1 MPLVK
6 YRIYELSARA
16 VISYGRA
23 QDGAYAFRLS
33 AAETEKCK
41 SLSAPHEQDDNALF
55 YQIMCV
61 LHGDAFTGRPGGQL
75 VTDLSDIIFYMDFS
89 GIFDRSGAR
98 KKYRIRQEK
107 AKALFR
113 PEGVSLDFGSGPH
126 RYLAFERSGSM
137 SRQAR
142 LSFIREDFYDAVRR
156 RIMMDMTIGDC
167 QLSKLYAY
175 NGLMLSSGIRI
186 DGIGIDRP
194 HRVVVIDNPTRTE
207 RNVSVIT
214 VEDDG
219 TQSST
224 RKYHRVEKKEDIE
237 ITCFD
242 GEGLISKEYARVVDE
257 KLCGKKVHTSF
268 QIRMPYVKGMLHE
281 VDFKDFLTLCG
292 TDTITDLW
300 GMEHSV
306 RDVDVILTKSMF
318 KGYGWLTASGMSWED
333 YWAVFRKYRHAL
345 YITNVSKEKPEK
357 TTELN
362 YQFLNTVSLKADE
375 FRPADLPDGWD
386 HSPEEDPRNW
396 LTKQTELAYYSFCA
410 DESFRQ
416 NYFLEKFERVSW
428 WERHQG
434 KDQILAAVLKKNPSF
449 INEPVYAKRLED
461 EADKI
466 VEQYAVGRLIV
477 AGDNRY
483 LSGDLLDFLAF
494 LLPTVPP
501 RKRRQRMFYS
511 TVMTDHF
518 PESSFY
524 APQAAYAHDDAC
536 TLLRNPHIAR
546 NEELQLSFY
555 DAKEERKQMRHYYFG
570 HLTDVVMVDSN
581 MLAAERLGGADY
593 DGDMIKTISD
603 PILNAC
609 VRRNYN
615 LYRYEKHKSL
625 TNTENIPLLMIPTAQ
640 PQIRNADDWEAR
652 FETVRSTFSSRVGQI
667 CNAALDRSIIAYNE
681 NSDAEERERCREE
694 TETLA
699 ILTGLEIDSAKSGIR
714 PDLDEYLTHKTV
726 KRSDFLKYKT
736 LVEEM
741 ETRRAWYEPTHAA
754 KVKAFFKRVDWDE
767 VDSNVERLPYLA
779 QQLKKNT
786 PRIKAKPTK
795 DEELFSFAAQ
805 QPDWR
810 EQLDSDKLAAVD
822 ALLQDYDACLS
833 RIRTCR
839 VPVKEKKRKSD
850 VERIL
855 YARGQEDAYDP
866 DELYALLGS
875 LPPERVSALRQAIRE
890 QAWHLME
897 EDARERFLREWLPE
911 PEFEDVYDLLTDF
924 RFGGYRILGDIVC
937 DMEDENTGREK
948 KHLFRESDSKAFTAM
963 MRAFADKSVSRS
975 YRDAVTA
982 KCREL
987 LTAIVRPTLA
997 VRYVVALGRRDLLLD
1012 LLPEY
1017 IEKNVLEVLDD

>member
-16 VISYGRA
+16 VISYGR
-23 QDGAYAFRLS
+23 QQECAYAFQLS

-61 LHGDAFTGRPGGQL
+61 LHGGTFTGTPGGQL

-98 KKYRIRQEK
+98 KKHLIRQEK

-142 LSFIREDFYDAVRR
+142 LAFIREDFYDTVCR

-318 KGYGWLTASGMSWED
+318 KGYGWLTASGMNWED
-333 YWAVFRKYRHAL
+333 YRTVFRKYRHAL
-345 YITNVSKEKPEK
+345 YITNVSKEKPEQ

-362 YQFLNTVSLKADE
+362 YQFLTTVSIQGDE

-386 HSPEEDPRNW
+386 HSPETDERNW
-396 LTKQTELAYYSFCA
+396 LTKQTELRYYNLCA
-410 DESFRQ
+410 NPQFRQ
-416 NYFLEKFERVSW
+416 NYFLEKANRVGW

-434 KDQILAAVLKKNPSF
+434 RDQILAAVLKKNPRF
-449 INEPVYAKRLED
+449 INEPIYTKRLED

-466 VEQYAVGRLIV
+466 VERYAVGRLIA

-640 PQIRNADDWEAR
+640 PQIRSADDWEAR

-726 KRSDFLKYKT
+726 KRSAFLKYKT
-736 LVEEM
+736 LAEEA
-741 ETRRAWYEPTHAA
+741 ETLRAWYEPTHTA
-754 KVKAFFKRVDWDE
+754 KVKAFFKKVDWDE

-786 PRIKAKPTK
+786 PRIKAKPAR
-795 DEELFSFAAQ
+795 DEELFSFAQ
-805 QPDWR
+805 QPDWKG
-810 EQLDSDKLAAVD
+810 QLNSDKLAAVD
-822 ALLQDYDACLS
+822 ALLRDHDACLS
-833 RIRTCR
+833 RIRACR

-866 DELYALLGS
+866 DELYALFGS
-875 LPPERVSALRQAIRE
+875 LSPEKVSALLYAMRE
-890 QAWHLME
+890 QAWHLMD

-937 DMEDENTGREK
+937 DMEDENTDREK
-948 KHLFRESDSKAFTAM
+948 KQLFRESDSKAFTAM
-963 MRAFADKSVSRS
+963 MRAFADKSASRS

-982 KCREL
+982 KGREL

-997 VRYVVALGRRDLLLD
+997 VRYVVALGRRDLLWD

>member
-16 VISYGRA
+16 VISYGRQ
-23 QDGAYAFRLS
+23 QDGTYTFRLS

-41 SLSAPHEQDDNALF
+41 SLSVPHEQDDNALF

-61 LHGDAFTGRPGGQL
+61 LHGDAFTGIPGGQL

-98 KKYRIRQEK
+98 KKHLIRQEK

-113 PEGVSLDFGSGPH
+113 PEGVNLDFGSGPH

-194 HRVVVIDNPTRTE
+194 HRVVVVDNPVRTPPPTE
-207 RNVSVIT
+207 VIT

-219 TQSST
+219 TQNST
-224 RKYHRVEKKEDIE
+224 RKYHRVETMAAVEV
-237 ITCFD
+237 TCFD
-242 GEGLISKEYARVVDE
+242 GEGLISKQYARLVDE

-281 VDFKDFLTLCG
+281 VDFKDYLDRSG

-300 GMEHSV
+300 GVQHPIQK
-306 RDVDVILTKSMF
+306 VDIILTKSMF
-318 KGYGWLTASGMSWED
+318 KGCGWLNGSGMSWED

-345 YITNVSKEKPEK
+345 YITNVSKERPEK

-386 HSPEEDPRNW
+386 HSPETDERNW
-396 LTKQTELAYYSFCA
+396 LTKQTELAYYNFCV
-410 DESFRQ
+410 DESFRR
-416 NYFLEKFERVSW
+416 NYFLEKFERVGW

-434 KDQILAAVLKKNPSF
+434 KDQILAAVLKKNPCF

-461 EADKI
+461 EANKI

-483 LSGDLLDFLAF
+483 LSGDLLDFLNC
-494 LLPTVPP
+494 LPVTKTGTSKKANTFINF
-501 RKRRQRMFYS
+501 RWALELNHQNF
-511 TVMTDHF
+511 F
-518 PESSFY
+518 
-524 APQAAYAHDDAC
+524 APGAAYQSGHLC

-546 NEELQLSFY
+546 NEEMQLYPLEDSKNLRDQY
-555 DAKEERKQMRHYYFG
+555 LG
-570 HLTDVVMVDSN
+570 HLTDVVMVGYTS
-581 MLAAERLGGADY
+581 LAAERLGGADY

-603 PILNAC
+603 PILNEC
-609 VRRNYN
+609 VERNIHHDPPRPRSVFSRSHN
-615 LYRYEKHKSL
+615 L
-625 TNTENIPLLMIPTAQ
+625 PLLMIPTAQ
-640 PQIRNADDWEAR
+640 PQIRSADDWEAR

-726 KRSDFLKYKT
+726 RRSDFLKYKT

-754 KVKAFFKRVDWDE
+754 KVKAFFKKVDWSK

-786 PRIKAKPTK
+786 PRIKATPAQ
-795 DEELFSFAAQ
+795 DEELFSFAR
-805 QPDWR
+805 QPDWK
-810 EQLDSDKLAAVD
+810 EQLNSDKLAAVD

-833 RIRTCR
+833 RIRACR

-855 YARGQEDAYDP
+855 YARGQEDTYDP
-866 DELYALLGS
+866 DELYALFGS
-875 LPPERVSALRQAIRE
+875 LPPERVSALRRAMQE
-890 QAWHLME
+890 QVWHFMD

-911 PEFEDVYDLLTDF
+911 PEFEDVFDLLTDF

-948 KHLFRESDSKAFTAM
+948 KHLFRESDSKTFTAM
-963 MRAFADKSVSRS
+963 MRAFADKSASRS

-982 KCREL
+982 KCLEL

-997 VRYVVALGRRDLLLD
+997 VRYVIALGRRDLLWE

-1017 IEKNVLEVLDD
+1017 IEKNVLEVRDD

>member
-16 VISYGRA
+16 VISYGR
-23 QDGAYAFRLS
+23 QQECAYAFQLS

-55 YQIMCV
+55 YQTMCV
-61 LHGDAFTGRPGGQL
+61 LRGDAFTGTPGGQL

-98 KKYRIRQEK
+98 KKHLIRQEK
-107 AKALFR
+107 ARALFR
-113 PEGVSLDFGSGPH
+113 PEGVSLDFGSGAH

-142 LSFIREDFYDAVRR
+142 LAFIREDFYDTVCR

-306 RDVDVILTKSMF
+306 RNVDVILTKSMF
-318 KGYGWLTASGMSWED
+318 KGYGWLTASGMNWED
-333 YWAVFRKYRHAL
+333 YRTVFRKYRHAL
-345 YITNVSKEKPEK
+345 YITNVSKEKPEQ

-362 YQFLNTVSLKADE
+362 YQFLTTVSIQGDE

-386 HSPEEDPRNW
+386 HSPETDERNW
-396 LTKQTELAYYSFCA
+396 LTKQTELRYYNLCA
-410 DESFRQ
+410 NPQFRQ
-416 NYFLEKFERVSW
+416 NYFLEKADRISW

-434 KDQILAAVLKKNPSF
+434 KDQILAAVLKKNPRF

-640 PQIRNADDWEAR
+640 PQIRSADDWEAR

-726 KRSDFLKYKT
+726 RRSDFLKYKT

-741 ETRRAWYEPTHAA
+741 ETRRARYEPTHAA
-754 KVKAFFKRVDWDE
+754 KVKAFFKKVDWGQ

-786 PRIKAKPTK
+786 PRIKAKPVK
-795 DEELFSFAAQ
+795 DEELFSFAR
-805 QPDWR
+805 QPDWK
-810 EQLDSDKLAAVD
+810 EQLNSDKLAAVD
-822 ALLQDYDACLS
+822 ALLRDYDACLS
-833 RIRTCR
+833 RIRACHI
-839 VPVKEKKRKSD
+839 PVKEKKRKSD

-866 DELYALLGS
+866 DELYALFGS
-875 LPPERVSALRQAIRE
+875 LPPEKVSALRHAMRKQV
-890 QAWHLME
+890 WHLMD
-897 EDARERFLREWLPE
+897 EDTRERFLREWL

-937 DMEDENTGREK
+937 DMEEENTGRAK
-948 KHLFRESDSKAFTAM
+948 KQLFRESDSKAFTAM
-963 MRAFADKSVSRS
+963 MRAFADKSASRS

-982 KCREL
+982 TCREL
-987 LTAIVRPTLA
+987 LTVIVRPTLA
-997 VRYVVALGRRDLLLD
+997 VRYVVALGRRDLLWD
-1012 LLPEY
+1012 LLPEH
-1017 IEKNVLEVLDD
+1017 IEKNVLEVRDD

>member
-33 AAETEKCK
+33 ATETEKCK

-61 LHGDAFTGRPGGQL
+61 LHGDAFTGAPGRQL
-75 VTDLSDIIFYMDFS
+75 VTDLADIIFYMDFS
-89 GIFDRSGAR
+89 DIFDRSGAR
-98 KKYRIRQEK
+98 KKHLIRQEK

-113 PEGVSLDFGSGPH
+113 PEGVGLDFGSGPH

-142 LSFIREDFYDAVRR
+142 LSFIREDFYDAVCR

-242 GEGLISKEYARVVDE
+242 GEGLISKQYARLVDE

-300 GMEHSV
+300 GVEHSV

-318 KGYGWLTASGMSWED
+318 KGYGWLTASGMSWND
-333 YWAVFRKYRHAL
+333 YWNVFRKYCHAL
-345 YITNVSKEKPEK
+345 YITNVSKEKPEQ

-362 YQFLNTVSLKADE
+362 YQFLTTVSIQGDE

-386 HSPEEDPRNW
+386 HSPETDERNW
-396 LTKQTELAYYSFCA
+396 LTKQTELRYYNLCA
-410 DESFRQ
+410 NPQFRQ
-416 NYFLEKFERVSW
+416 NCFLEKANRVGW

-434 KDQILAAVLKKNPSF
+434 RDQILAAVLKKNPRF
-449 INEPVYAKRLED
+449 INEPIYAKRLED

-466 VEQYAVGRLIV
+466 VERYAVGRLIV

-483 LSGDLLDFLAF
+483 LSGDLLDFLNC
-494 LLPTVPP
+494 LPVTKTGTSKKANTFINF
-501 RKRRQRMFYS
+501 RWGLELNHQNF
-511 TVMTDHF
+511 F
-518 PESSFY
+518 
-524 APQAAYAHDDAC
+524 APSAAYQSGHVC

-546 NEELQLSFY
+546 NEEMQLY
-555 DAKEERKQMRHYYFG
+555 PLEDRKNLHDQYLG
-570 HLTDVVMVDSN
+570 HLTDVVMVGYTS
-581 MLAAERLGGADY
+581 LAAERLGGADY

-603 PILNAC
+603 PILNEC
-609 VRRNYN
+609 VKRNIYHDPPRPRSVFSRSHN
-615 LYRYEKHKSL
+615 L
-625 TNTENIPLLMIPTAQ
+625 PLLMIPTAQ

-681 NSDAEERERCREE
+681 NSDAEERDRCREE

-726 KRSDFLKYKT
+726 KRSAFLKYKT
-736 LVEEM
+736 LAEDA

-754 KVKAFFKRVDWDE
+754 RVKAFFKKVDWDE

-786 PRIKAKPTK
+786 PRIKAKPAK
-795 DEELFSFAAQ
+795 DEELFSFAR
-805 QPDWR
+805 QPDWK
-810 EQLDSDKLAAVD
+810 EQLNSDKLAAVD
-822 ALLQDYDACLS
+822 ALLRDYDACLS
-833 RIRTCR
+833 RIRACR
-839 VPVKEKKRKSD
+839 VPLKEKKRKSD

-866 DELYALLGS
+866 DELYALFGS
-875 LPPERVSALRQAIRE
+875 LPPEKVSALLYAMRE
-890 QAWHLME
+890 QAWHLMD

-911 PEFEDVYDLLTDF
+911 FEDIYDLLTDF

-948 KHLFRESDSKAFTAM
+948 KQLFRESDSKAFTAM
-963 MRAFADKSVSRS
+963 MSAFADKSASRS

-987 LTAIVRPTLA
+987 LTTIVRPALA
-997 VRYVVALGRRDLLLD
+997 VRYVVALGRRDLLWE

-1017 IEKNVLEVLDD
+1017 IEKNVLEVRDD

>member
-16 VISYGRA
+16 VISYGR
-23 QDGAYAFRLS
+23 QQEGAYAFHLS

-61 LHGDAFTGRPGGQL
+61 LHGDAFTGAPSGQL

-98 KKYRIRQEK
+98 KKHLIRQEK

-318 KGYGWLTASGMSWED
+318 KGYGWLTANGMNWED
-333 YWAVFRKYRHAL
+333 YRTVFRKYRHAL
-345 YITNVSKEKPEK
+345 YITNVSKEKPEQ

-362 YQFLNTVSLKADE
+362 YQFLTTVSIQGDE

-386 HSPEEDPRNW
+386 HSPETDERNW
-396 LTKQTELAYYSFCA
+396 LTKQTELAYYNFCA

-449 INEPVYAKRLED
+449 INEPIYAKRLED

-640 PQIRNADDWEAR
+640 PQIRSADDWEAR

-714 PDLDEYLTHKTV
+714 PDLDEYLTHKAI

-754 KVKAFFKRVDWDE
+754 KVKTFFKKVDWSK

-786 PRIKAKPTK
+786 PRIKATPAR
-795 DEELFSFAAQ
+795 DEELFSFAR
-805 QPDWR
+805 QPDWK
-810 EQLDSDKLAAVD
+810 EQLNPDKLAAVD
-822 ALLQDYDACLS
+822 ALLRDHDACLS
-833 RIRTCR
+833 RIRACH

-855 YARGQEDAYDP
+855 YARGQEDVYDP
-866 DELYALLGS
+866 DELYALFGS
-875 LPPERVSALRQAIRE
+875 LPPEKVSALLHTIRE
-890 QAWHLME
+890 QAWHLID

-948 KHLFRESDSKAFTAM
+948 KRLFRESDSKAFTAM
-963 MRAFADKSVSRS
+963 MRAFADKSASQG

-987 LTAIVRPTLA
+987 LTTIVKPTLA
-997 VRYVVALGRRDLLLD
+997 VRYVVALGRRDLLWD
-1012 LLPEY
+1012 LLPKY
-1017 IEKNVLEVLDD
+1017 IEKNVLEVRDD

>member
-16 VISYGRA
+16 VISYGRQ
-23 QDGAYAFRLS
+23 QDGAYTFHLS

-55 YQIMCV
+55 YQTMCV
-61 LHGDAFTGRPGGQL
+61 LHGDAFTGAPEGQL
-75 VTDLSDIIFYMDFS
+75 VTDLSDVIFYMDFS

-98 KKYRIRQEK
+98 KKHLIRQEK

-113 PEGVSLDFGSGPH
+113 PEGISLDFGSGAH

-194 HRVVVIDNPTRTE
+194 HRVVVIDNPTRTG

-219 TQSST
+219 TQRST
-224 RKYHRVEKKEDIE
+224 RKYRRVEKKEDIE

-754 KVKAFFKRVDWDE
+754 KVKAFFKRVDWDA

-779 QQLKKNT
+779 QQLNKNT
-786 PRIKAKPTK
+786 PRIKAKPAK
-795 DEELFSFAAQ
+795 DEELFSFAR

-833 RIRTCR
+833 RIRACR

-866 DELYALLGS
+866 DELYALFGS
-875 LPPERVSALRQAIRE
+875 LPSEKVSALRQAMRE
-890 QAWHLME
+890 QAWHLMD

-911 PEFEDVYDLLTDF
+911 FEDIYDLLTDF

-937 DMEDENTGREK
+937 DMEDENTDREK
-948 KHLFRESDSKAFTAM
+948 KQLFRESDSKAFTAM
-963 MRAFADKSVSRS
+963 MSAFADKSASRS

-987 LTAIVRPTLA
+987 LTVIARPTLA
-997 VRYVVALGRRDLLLD
+997 VRYVVALGRRDLLWD
-1012 LLPEY
+1012 LLPEH
-1017 IEKNVLEVLDD
+1017 IEKNVLEVRDD

>member
-16 VISYGRA
+16 VISYGRE
-23 QDGAYAFRLS
+23 QDGAYTFRLS

-55 YQIMCV
+55 YQTMCV
-61 LHGDAFTGRPGGQL
+61 LRSDAFTGTPGGQL

-98 KKYRIRQEK
+98 KKHLIRQEK
-107 AKALFR
+107 ARALFR
-113 PEGVSLDFGSGPH
+113 PEGVSLDFGSGAH

-142 LSFIREDFYDAVRR
+142 LAFIREDFYDTVCR

-318 KGYGWLTASGMSWED
+318 KGYGWLTASGMNWED
-333 YWAVFRKYRHAL
+333 YRTVFRKYRHAL
-345 YITNVSKEKPEK
+345 YITNVSKEKPEQ

-362 YQFLNTVSLKADE
+362 YQFLTTVSIQGDE

-386 HSPEEDPRNW
+386 HSPETDERNW
-396 LTKQTELAYYSFCA
+396 LTKQTELAYYNFCA

-524 APQAAYAHDDAC
+524 APQAAYMRFVLPPWGTGSVGMPAVSEAAPVPLPACHWSVVHQLAEDDLLGLRFQAVHQPHPFHLVAGFQ
-536 TLLRNPHIAR
+536 LLRHARRLHQLRHHLLQSPIRRLVDLPQVGEQLLRQHQTAVQPRSVLLKVAPAQSPVLAQGSRVLRRLAQRQVGNQVVPVLGVGQLCHGYGSFPRISRAR
-546 NEELQLSFY
+546 NS
-555 DAKEERKQMRHYYFG
+555 
-570 HLTDVVMVDSN
+570 
-581 MLAAERLGGADY
+581 
-593 DGDMIKTISD
+593 
-603 PILNAC
+603 
-609 VRRNYN
+609 
-615 LYRYEKHKSL
+615 
-625 TNTENIPLLMIPTAQ
+625 
-640 PQIRNADDWEAR
+640 
-652 FETVRSTFSSRVGQI
+652 
-667 CNAALDRSIIAYNE
+667 
-681 NSDAEERERCREE
+681 
-694 TETLA
+694 
-699 ILTGLEIDSAKSGIR
+699 
-714 PDLDEYLTHKTV
+714 
-726 KRSDFLKYKT
+726 
-736 LVEEM
+736 
-741 ETRRAWYEPTHAA
+741 
-754 KVKAFFKRVDWDE
+754 
-767 VDSNVERLPYLA
+767 
-779 QQLKKNT
+779 
-786 PRIKAKPTK
+786 
-795 DEELFSFAAQ
+795 
-805 QPDWR
+805 
-810 EQLDSDKLAAVD
+810 
-822 ALLQDYDACLS
+822 
-833 RIRTCR
+833 
-839 VPVKEKKRKSD
+839 
-850 VERIL
+850 
-855 YARGQEDAYDP
+855 
-866 DELYALLGS
+866 
-875 LPPERVSALRQAIRE
+875 
-890 QAWHLME
+890 
-897 EDARERFLREWLPE
+897 
-911 PEFEDVYDLLTDF
+911 
-924 RFGGYRILGDIVC
+924 
-937 DMEDENTGREK
+937 
-948 KHLFRESDSKAFTAM
+948 
-963 MRAFADKSVSRS
+963 
-975 YRDAVTA
+975 
-982 KCREL
+982 
-987 LTAIVRPTLA
+987 
-997 VRYVVALGRRDLLLD
+997 
-1012 LLPEY
+1012 
-1017 IEKNVLEVLDD
+1017 

>member
-16 VISYGRA
+16 VISYGR
-23 QDGAYAFRLS
+23 QQECAYAFQLS

-55 YQIMCV
+55 YQTMCV
-61 LHGDAFTGRPGGQL
+61 LRGDAFTGTPGGQL

-89 GIFDRSGAR
+89 GIFDQSGAR

-318 KGYGWLTASGMSWED
+318 KGYGWLNGSGMSWED

-357 TTELN
+357 ATELN
-362 YQFLNTVSLKADE
+362 YQFLTTVSIQGDE

-386 HSPEEDPRNW
+386 HSPETDERNW
-396 LTKQTELAYYSFCA
+396 LTKQTELRYYNLCA
-410 DESFRQ
+410 NPQFRQ
-416 NYFLEKFERVSW
+416 NYFLEKADRISW

-434 KDQILAAVLKKNPSF
+434 KDQILAAVLKKNPRF
-449 INEPVYAKRLED
+449 INEPVYARRLED

-625 TNTENIPLLMIPTAQ
+625 TNIENIPLLMIPTAQ

-714 PDLDEYLTHKTV
+714 PDLDEYLTHKAV

-754 KVKAFFKRVDWDE
+754 KVKTFFKKVDWSK

-786 PRIKAKPTK
+786 PRIKAKPAR
-795 DEELFSFAAQ
+795 DEELFSFAQ
-805 QPDWR
+805 QPDWKG
-810 EQLDSDKLAAVD
+810 QLNSDKLAAVD
-822 ALLQDYDACLS
+822 ALLRDYDACLS
-833 RIRTCR
+833 RIRACR

-866 DELYALLGS
+866 DELYALFGS
-875 LPPERVSALRQAIRE
+875 LPPERVSALLHAMRE
-890 QAWHLME
+890 QAWHLMDG
-897 EDARERFLREWLPE
+897 DARERFLREWLPE
-911 PEFEDVYDLLTDF
+911 PEFEDIYDLLTDF
-924 RFGGYRILGDIVC
+924 RLGGYRILGDIVC

-948 KHLFRESDSKAFTAM
+948 KQLFRESDSEAFTAM
-963 MRAFADKSVSRS
+963 MSAFADKSASRS

-987 LTAIVRPTLA
+987 LTTIVRPTLA
-997 VRYVVALGRRDLLLD
+997 VRYVVALGKRDLLWE

-1017 IEKNVLEVLDD
+1017 IEKNVLEVRDD

>member
-16 VISYGRA
+16 VISYGRQ
-23 QDGAYAFRLS
+23 QDGTYTFHLS

-61 LHGDAFTGRPGGQL
+61 LHGDAFTGTPGGQL

-98 KKYRIRQEK
+98 KKHLIRQEK

-113 PEGVSLDFGSGPH
+113 PEGVSLDFGSGAH

-333 YWAVFRKYRHAL
+333 YRTVFRKYRHAL

-362 YQFLNTVSLKADE
+362 YQFLTTVSIQGDE

-416 NYFLEKFERVSW
+416 NYFLEKLERVSW

-434 KDQILAAVLKKNPSF
+434 KDQILAAVLKKNPRF

-483 LSGDLLDFLAF
+483 LSGDLLDFLNR
-494 LLPTVPP
+494 LPVAKTGTSKKANTFIDFRWV
-501 RKRRQRMFYS
+501 QTLNHQNF
-511 TVMTDHF
+511 F
-518 PESSFY
+518 
-524 APQAAYAHDDAC
+524 APGAAYEPGHVC

-546 NEELQLSFY
+546 NEEMQLYPIKERGYLY
-555 DAKEERKQMRHYYFG
+555 DQYLG
-570 HLTDVVMVDSN
+570 HLTDVVMVGYSS
-581 MLAAERLGGADY
+581 LAAERLGGADY

-640 PQIRNADDWEAR
+640 PQIRSADDWEAR

-681 NSDAEERERCREE
+681 NSDAEERARCREE

-726 KRSDFLKYKT
+726 KRSAFLKYKT

-754 KVKAFFKRVDWDE
+754 RVTAFFKKVDWSK

-786 PRIKAKPTK
+786 PRIKAKPAR
-795 DEELFSFAAQ
+795 DEELFSFAR
-805 QPDWR
+805 QPDWKG
-810 EQLDSDKLAAVD
+810 QLNSDKLAAVD
-822 ALLQDYDACLS
+822 ALLRDYDACLS
-833 RIRTCR
+833 RIRACR
-839 VPVKEKKRKSD
+839 VPLKEKKRKSD

-855 YARGQEDAYDP
+855 YARGREDAYDP
-866 DELYALLGS
+866 DELYALFGS
-875 LPPERVSALRQAIRE
+875 LPPEKVSALRQAMQK
-890 QAWHLME
+890 QAWHLMD

-911 PEFEDVYDLLTDF
+911 FDDIYDLLTDF

-948 KHLFRESDSKAFTAM
+948 KQLFRESDSEAFTAM
-963 MRAFADKSVSRS
+963 MRAFADKSASRS

-987 LTAIVRPTLA
+987 LTAIVRPALA
-997 VRYVVALGRRDLLLD
+997 VRYVVALGRRDLLWE

-1017 IEKNVLEVLDD
+1017 IEKNVLEVRDD

>member
-16 VISYGRA
+16 VISYGR
-23 QDGAYAFRLS
+23 QQECAYAFQLS

-41 SLSAPHEQDDNALF
+41 SLSVPHEQDDNALF

-142 LSFIREDFYDAVRR
+142 LTFIREDFYDTVRR

-300 GMEHSV
+300 GVQHPIQK
-306 RDVDVILTKSMF
+306 VDIILTKSMF
-318 KGYGWLTASGMSWED
+318 KGYGWLNGSGMSWED

-357 TTELN
+357 ITELN
-362 YQFLNTVSLKADE
+362 YQFLTTVSIQGDE

-386 HSPEEDPRNW
+386 HSPETDERNW
-396 LTKQTELAYYSFCA
+396 LTKQTELRYYNLCA
-410 DESFRQ
+410 NPQFRQ
-416 NYFLEKFERVSW
+416 NYFLEKADWISW

-434 KDQILAAVLKKNPSF
+434 KDQILAAVLKKNPHF
-449 INEPVYAKRLED
+449 INEPVYARRLED

-555 DAKEERKQMRHYYFG
+555 DAKEEGKQMRHYYFG

-603 PILNAC
+603 SILNAC

-726 KRSDFLKYKT
+726 KRSDFVKYKT

-754 KVKAFFKRVDWDE
+754 KVKAFFKKVDWDE

-810 EQLDSDKLAAVD
+810 EQLDSDKLAAV
-822 ALLQDYDACLS
+822 AMLLQDYDACLS
-833 RIRTCR
+833 RIRACR
-839 VPVKEKKRKSD
+839 VPLKEKKRKSD

-866 DELYALLGS
+866 DELYALFGS
-875 LPPERVSALRQAIRE
+875 LPPEKVSALRQAMQK
-890 QAWHLME
+890 QAWHLMD

-911 PEFEDVYDLLTDF
+911 FDDIYDLLTDF

-948 KHLFRESDSKAFTAM
+948 KQLFRESDSKAFTAM
-963 MRAFADKSVSRS
+963 MRAFADKSASRS

-997 VRYVVALGRRDLLLD
+997 VRYVVALGRRDLLWD

-1017 IEKNVLEVLDD
+1017 IEKNVLEVRDD

>member
-16 VISYGRA
+16 VISYGRQ
-23 QDGAYAFRLS
+23 QDGAYTFHLS
-33 AAETEKCK
+33 AAETERCK

-61 LHGDAFTGRPGGQL
+61 LHGDAFTGTPGGQL

-98 KKYRIRQEK
+98 KKHRIRQEK

-186 DGIGIDRP
+186 DGIDIDRP
-194 HRVVVIDNPTRTE
+194 HRVVVVDNPVRTPPPTE
-207 RNVSVIT
+207 VIT

-224 RKYHRVEKKEDIE
+224 RKYHRLETMAAVEV
-237 ITCFD
+237 TCFD
-242 GEGLISKEYARVVDE
+242 GEGLISKQYARLVDE

-281 VDFKDFLTLCG
+281 VDFKDYLDRSG
-292 TDTITDLW
+292 ADTITDLW
-300 GMEHSV
+300 GVQHPIQK
-306 RDVDVILTKSMF
+306 VDIILTKSMF
-318 KGYGWLTASGMSWED
+318 KGCGWLNESGMSWED

-345 YITNVSKEKPEK
+345 YITNVSKERPEK

-386 HSPEEDPRNW
+386 HSPETDERNW
-396 LTKQTELAYYSFCA
+396 LTKQTELAYYNFCA
-410 DESFRQ
+410 DESFRR

-434 KDQILAAVLKKNPSF
+434 KDQILAAVLKKNPHF
-449 INEPVYAKRLED
+449 INEPIYAKRLEA

-466 VEQYAVGRLIV
+466 AEQYAVGRLIV

-483 LSGDLLDFLAF
+483 LSGDLLDFLNC
-494 LLPTVPP
+494 LPVTKTGTSKKANTFINF
-501 RKRRQRMFYS
+501 RWGLELNHQNF
-511 TVMTDHF
+511 F
-518 PESSFY
+518 
-524 APQAAYAHDDAC
+524 APSAAYQSGHVC

-546 NEELQLSFY
+546 NEEMQLY
-555 DAKEERKQMRHYYFG
+555 PLEDRKNLHDQYLG
-570 HLTDVVMVDSN
+570 HLTDVVMVGYTS
-581 MLAAERLGGADY
+581 LAAERLGGADY

-603 PILNAC
+603 PILNEC
-609 VRRNYN
+609 VKRNIYHDPPRPRSVFSRSHN
-615 LYRYEKHKSL
+615 L
-625 TNTENIPLLMIPTAQ
+625 PLLMIPTVQ
-640 PQIRNADDWEAR
+640 PQIRSADDWEAR

-726 KRSDFLKYKT
+726 RRSDFLKYKT

-741 ETRRAWYEPTHAA
+741 ETRRAWYEPTHAT
-754 KVKAFFKRVDWDE
+754 KVKAFFKKVDWNK

-786 PRIKAKPTK
+786 PRIKATPAQ
-795 DEELFSFAAQ
+795 DEELFSFAR
-805 QPDWR
+805 QPDWK
-810 EQLDSDKLAAVD
+810 EQLNSDKLAAVD
-822 ALLQDYDACLS
+822 ALLRDCGACLS
-833 RIRTCR
+833 RIRACR

-866 DELYALLGS
+866 DELYARFGS
-875 LPPERVSALRQAIRE
+875 LPPERVSALRRAMRE
-890 QAWHLME
+890 QVWHFMD
-897 EDARERFLREWLPE
+897 EDARERFLREWL

-937 DMEDENTGREK
+937 DMEGENTGREK
-948 KHLFRESDSKAFTAM
+948 KQLFRESDSKAFTAM
-963 MRAFADKSVSRS
+963 MRAFADKSASRS

-997 VRYVVALGRRDLLLD
+997 VRYVVALGRRDPLWD

-1017 IEKNVLEVLDD
+1017 IEKNVLEVRDD

>member
-16 VISYGRA
+16 VISYGR
-23 QDGAYAFRLS
+23 QQECAYAFQLS

-55 YQIMCV
+55 YQTMCV
-61 LHGDAFTGRPGGQL
+61 LRGDAFTGTPGGQL

-89 GIFDRSGAR
+89 GIFDRSGTR
-98 KKYRIRQEK
+98 KKHLIRQEK
-107 AKALFR
+107 ARALFR
-113 PEGVSLDFGSGPH
+113 PEGVSLDLGSGAH

-224 RKYHRVEKKEDIE
+224 RKYHRVEKKDDIE

-306 RDVDVILTKSMF
+306 RDVDIILTKSMF

-375 FRPADLPDGWD
+375 FRPANLPDGWD

-434 KDQILAAVLKKNPSF
+434 KDQILAAVLKKNPRF
-449 INEPVYAKRLED
+449 INESVYAKRLED

-625 TNTENIPLLMIPTAQ
+625 TNIENIPLLMIPTAQ
-640 PQIRNADDWEAR
+640 PQIRSADDWEAR

-681 NSDAEERERCREE
+681 NSDAEERERCRKE

-741 ETRRAWYEPTHAA
+741 ETRRTWYEPTHAA
-754 KVKAFFKRVDWDE
+754 RVKAFFKKVDWSK

-779 QQLKKNT
+779 QQLKKIT
-786 PRIKAKPTK
+786 PRIKAKSAR
-795 DEELFSFAAQ
+795 DEELFSFAQ

-810 EQLDSDKLAAVD
+810 EQLNSDKLAAVD
-822 ALLQDYDACLS
+822 ALLRDHDACLS

-855 YARGQEDAYDP
+855 YARGQEDEYDP
-866 DELYALLGS
+866 DELYALFGS
-875 LPPERVSALRQAIRE
+875 LPSERVSALQHAIRE
-890 QAWHLME
+890 QAWHLMD

-911 PEFEDVYDLLTDF
+911 FEDIYDLLTDF
-924 RFGGYRILGDIVC
+924 HFGGYRILGDIVC

-948 KHLFRESDSKAFTAM
+948 KQLFRESDSKAFTAM
-963 MRAFADKSVSRS
+963 MRAFADKSASRS

-997 VRYVVALGRRDLLLD
+997 VRYVVALGRRDLLWD
-1012 LLPEY
+1012 LLPEH
-1017 IEKNVLEVLDD
+1017 IEKNVLEVRDD

>member
-16 VISYGRA
+16 VISYGRQ
-23 QDGAYAFRLS
+23 QDGAYTFHLS
-33 AAETEKCK
+33 AAETERCK

-61 LHGDAFTGRPGGQL
+61 LHGDAFTGTPGGQL

-98 KKYRIRQEK
+98 KKHRIRQEK

-186 DGIGIDRP
+186 DGIDIDRP
-194 HRVVVIDNPTRTE
+194 HRVVVVDNPVRTPPPTE
-207 RNVSVIT
+207 VIT

-224 RKYHRVEKKEDIE
+224 RKYHRLETMAAVEV
-237 ITCFD
+237 TCFD
-242 GEGLISKEYARVVDE
+242 GEGLISKQYARLVDE

-281 VDFKDFLTLCG
+281 VDFKDYLDRSG
-292 TDTITDLW
+292 ADTITDLW
-300 GMEHSV
+300 GVQHPIQK
-306 RDVDVILTKSMF
+306 VDIILTKSMF
-318 KGYGWLTASGMSWED
+318 KGCGWLNESGMSWED

-345 YITNVSKEKPEK
+345 YITNVSKERPEK

-386 HSPEEDPRNW
+386 HSPETDERNW
-396 LTKQTELAYYSFCA
+396 LTKQTELAYYNFCA
-410 DESFRQ
+410 DESFRR

-434 KDQILAAVLKKNPSF
+434 KDQILAAVLKKNPHF
-449 INEPVYAKRLED
+449 INEPIYAKRLEA

-466 VEQYAVGRLIV
+466 AEQYAVGRLIV

-483 LSGDLLDFLAF
+483 LSGDLLDFLNC
-494 LLPTVPP
+494 LPVTKTGTSKKANNFINF
-501 RKRRQRMFYS
+501 RWGLELNHQNF
-511 TVMTDHF
+511 F
-518 PESSFY
+518 
-524 APQAAYAHDDAC
+524 APSAAYQSGHVC

-546 NEELQLSFY
+546 NEEMQLY
-555 DAKEERKQMRHYYFG
+555 PLEDRKNLHDQYLG
-570 HLTDVVMVDSN
+570 HLTDVVMVGYTS
-581 MLAAERLGGADY
+581 LAAERLGGADY

-603 PILNAC
+603 PILNEC
-609 VRRNYN
+609 VKRNIYHDPPRPRSVFSRSHN
-615 LYRYEKHKSL
+615 L
-625 TNTENIPLLMIPTAQ
+625 PLLMIPTVQ
-640 PQIRNADDWEAR
+640 PQIRSADDWEAR

-726 KRSDFLKYKT
+726 RRSDFLKYKT

-741 ETRRAWYEPTHAA
+741 ETRRAWYEPTHAT
-754 KVKAFFKRVDWDE
+754 KVKAFFKKVDWNK

-786 PRIKAKPTK
+786 PRIKATPAQ
-795 DEELFSFAAQ
+795 DEELFSFAR
-805 QPDWR
+805 QPDWK
-810 EQLDSDKLAAVD
+810 EQLNSDKLAAVD
-822 ALLQDYDACLS
+822 ALLRDHGACLS
-833 RIRTCR
+833 RIRACR

-866 DELYALLGS
+866 DELYARFGS
-875 LPPERVSALRQAIRE
+875 LPPERVSALRRAMRE
-890 QAWHLME
+890 QVWHFMD
-897 EDARERFLREWLPE
+897 EDARERFLREWL

-937 DMEDENTGREK
+937 DMEGENTGREK
-948 KHLFRESDSKAFTAM
+948 KQLFRESDSKAFTAM
-963 MRAFADKSVSRS
+963 MRAFADKSASRS

-997 VRYVVALGRRDLLLD
+997 VRYVVALGRRDPLWD

-1017 IEKNVLEVLDD
+1017 IEKNVLEVRDD

>member
-16 VISYGRA
+16 VISYSRE
-23 QDGAYAFRLS
+23 QDGTYTFHLS

-41 SLSAPHEQDDNALF
+41 SRSAPHEQDDNALF

-61 LHGDAFTGRPGGQL
+61 LHGDAFTGRPGGRL
-75 VTDLSDIIFYMDFS
+75 VADLSDIIFYMDFS
-89 GIFDRSGAR
+89 SIFDRSGAR
-98 KKYRIRQEK
+98 KKHLIRQEK

-175 NGLMLSSGIRI
+175 NGLMLSSGVRI
-186 DGIGIDRP
+186 DDIGIDQP
-194 HRVVVIDNPTRTE
+194 HRVVVVDNPVRTPPPTE
-207 RNVSVIT
+207 VIT

-219 TQSST
+219 TQNST
-224 RKYHRVEKKEDIE
+224 RKYHRVETMAAVEV
-237 ITCFD
+237 TCFD
-242 GEGLISKEYARVVDE
+242 GEGLISKEYAHLVDE

-281 VDFKDFLTLCG
+281 VDFKDYLDRSG
-292 TDTITDLW
+292 ADTITDLW
-300 GMEHSV
+300 GVQHPIQK
-306 RDVDVILTKSMF
+306 VDIILTKSMF
-318 KGYGWLTASGMSWED
+318 KGCSWLNGSGMSWED
-333 YWAVFRKYRHAL
+333 YWTVFRKYRHAL

-386 HSPEEDPRNW
+386 RSPETDERNW
-396 LTKQTELAYYSFCA
+396 LTKQTELAYYNFCA
-410 DESFRQ
+410 NESFRQ

-428 WERHQG
+428 WEQHQG
-434 KDQILAAVLKKNPSF
+434 KDQILAAVLKKNPCF
-449 INEPVYAKRLED
+449 INEPVYAKQLEA

-466 VEQYAVGRLIV
+466 AEQYAVGRLIV

-483 LSGDLLDFLAF
+483 LSGDLLDFLNC
-494 LLPTVPP
+494 LPVTKTGTSKKANTFINF
-501 RKRRQRMFYS
+501 RWGLELNHQNF
-511 TVMTDHF
+511 F
-518 PESSFY
+518 
-524 APQAAYAHDDAC
+524 APSAAYQSGHVC

-546 NEELQLSFY
+546 NEEMQLY
-555 DAKEERKQMRHYYFG
+555 PLEDRKNLHDQYLG
-570 HLTDVVMVDSN
+570 HLTDVVMVGYTS
-581 MLAAERLGGADY
+581 LAAERLGGADY

-603 PILNAC
+603 PILNEC
-609 VRRNYN
+609 VKRNIHHDPPQPRSIFSRSHN
-615 LYRYEKHKSL
+615 L
-625 TNTENIPLLMIPTAQ
+625 PLLMIPTVQ
-640 PQIRNADDWEAR
+640 PQIRSADDWEAR

-754 KVKAFFKRVDWDE
+754 KVKAFFKKVDWGQ

-786 PRIKAKPTK
+786 PRIKAKPAK
-795 DEELFSFAAQ
+795 DKELFSFAR
-805 QPDWR
+805 QPDWK
-810 EQLDSDKLAAVD
+810 EQLNSDKLAAVD
-822 ALLQDYDACLS
+822 ALLRDYDACLS
-833 RIRTCR
+833 RIRACR
-839 VPVKEKKRKSD
+839 APVKEKKRKSD

-855 YARGQEDAYDP
+855 YARGQEDEYDS
-866 DELYALLGS
+866 DELYALFGS
-875 LPPERVSALRQAIRE
+875 LPPERASALRLAMRE
-890 QAWHLME
+890 QAWQLMD

-911 PEFEDVYDLLTDF
+911 FEDIYDLLTDF

-937 DMEDENTGREK
+937 DMEDENNGREK
-948 KHLFRESDSKAFTAM
+948 KQLFRESDSKAFTAM
-963 MRAFADKSVSRS
+963 MRAFADKSASRS

-997 VRYVVALGRRDLLLD
+997 VRYVVALGRRDLLWD
-1012 LLPEY
+1012 LLPEH
-1017 IEKNVLEVLDD
+1017 IEKNVLEVRE

>member
-16 VISYGRA
+16 VISYGR
-23 QDGAYAFRLS
+23 QQECAYAFQLS

-55 YQIMCV
+55 YQTMCV
-61 LHGDAFTGRPGGQL
+61 LRGDAFTGTPGGQL

-98 KKYRIRQEK
+98 KKHLIRQEK
-107 AKALFR
+107 ARALFR
-113 PEGVSLDFGSGPH
+113 PEGVSLDFGSGAH

-142 LSFIREDFYDAVRR
+142 LAFIREDFYDTVCR

-318 KGYGWLTASGMSWED
+318 KGYGWLTASGMNWED
-333 YWAVFRKYRHAL
+333 YQTVFRNYRHAL
-345 YITNVSKEKPEK
+345 YITNVSKEKPEQ

-362 YQFLNTVSLKADE
+362 YQFLTTVSIQGDE

-386 HSPEEDPRNW
+386 HSPETDERNW

-754 KVKAFFKRVDWDE
+754 RVKAFFKRVDWGK

-795 DEELFSFAAQ
+795 DEELFSFAR

-822 ALLQDYDACLS
+822 ALLRDHDACLS
-833 RIRTCR
+833 RIRACR
-839 VPVKEKKRKSD
+839 VPLKEKKRKSD

-866 DELYALLGS
+866 DELYALFGS
-875 LPPERVSALRQAIRE
+875 LPPEKVSALRQAMQK
-890 QAWHLME
+890 QAWHLMD
-897 EDARERFLREWLPE
+897 EDVRERFLREWLTE

-937 DMEDENTGREK
+937 DMEDENTGKEK
-948 KHLFRESDSKAFTAM
+948 KQLFRESDSKAFTAM
-963 MRAFADKSVSRS
+963 MRAFADKSASRS

-987 LTAIVRPTLA
+987 LTAIVKPTLA
-997 VRYVVALGRRDLLLD
+997 VRYVVALGRRDLLWD

-1017 IEKNVLEVLDD
+1017 IEKNVLEVRDD